1 MMLGSGSEEEVKALS
16 AIEGLPFSG
25 PVVLK
30 GDEGDCMSVSFPHIL
45 ILVVSKLV

>member
-30 GDEGDCMSVSFPHIL
+30 GEFQVRSTKGG
-45 ILVVSKLV
+45 